1 MAITTINVG
10 NIANDGTG
18 DDLREAFIKV
28 NDNFTDVNSRITSTT
43 VEAIN
48 LGIAG
53 ESLYAGKDDGTL
65 QFKKLIAGTNTVL
78 TSNPES
84 ITISS
89 TGGMSELLVLSDNGS
104 IVVAAN
110 GYLGVTGDNGVTTR
124 INGTNIVVELAETGI
139 VAADTS
145 PTLSQNLNANDKR
158 IQNVNTINA
167 NEFIGQVSGLVYGVD
182 VRTISA
188 YFTDYWDFGP
198 IVDRVNYDSIIEF
211 MIRDYT
217 VDMGG
222 FIGETVKEFTIDL
235 GAI

>member
-124 INGTNIVVELAETGI
+124 INGSNIVVELAETGI
-139 VAADTS
+139 VAADTY

-167 NEFIGQVSGLVYGVD
+167 NEFIGPVSGLVYGVD
-182 VRTISA
+182 VRTIGA

-222 FIGETVKEFTIDL
+222 FIGETVKEFNIDL

>member
-124 INGTNIVVELAETGI
+124 INGSNIVVELAETGI

-167 NEFIGQVSGLVYGVD
+167 NEFIGPVSGLVYGVD
-182 VRTISA
+182 VRTIGA

-222 FIGETVKEFTIDL
+222 FIGETVKEFNIDL

>member
-10 NIANDGTG
+10 NIPNDGTG

-110 GYLGVTGDNGVTTR
+110 GYLGVTGDNGITTR

-167 NEFIGQVSGLVYGVD
+167 NEFIGPVSGLVYGVD
-182 VRTISA
+182 VRTIGA

>member
-124 INGTNIVVELAETGI
+124 INGSNIVVELAETGI

-145 PTLSQNLNANDKR
+145 PTLSQNLYANDKR

-167 NEFIGQVSGLVYGVD
+167 NEFIGPVSGLVYGVD
-182 VRTISA
+182 VRTIGA

-222 FIGETVKEFTIDL
+222 FIGETVKEFNIDL

>member
-10 NIANDGTG
+10 NIPNDGTG

-124 INGTNIVVELAETGI
+124 INGSNIVVELAETGI

-167 NEFIGQVSGLVYGVD
+167 NEFIGPVSGLVYGVD
-182 VRTISA
+182 VRTIGA

>member
-10 NIANDGTG
+10 NIPNDGTG

-28 NDNFTDVNSRITSTT
+28 NENFTDVNSRITSTT

-124 INGTNIVVELAETGI
+124 INGSNIVVELAETGI

-167 NEFIGQVSGLVYGVD
+167 NEFIGPVSGLVYGVD
-182 VRTISA
+182 VRTIGA

>member
-1 MAITTINVG
+1 MAITSINVG

-28 NDNFTDVNSRITSTT
+28 NDNFTDVNSRITSTA

-124 INGTNIVVELAETGI
+124 INGSNIVVELAETGI

-167 NEFIGQVSGLVYGVD
+167 NEFIGPVSGLVYGVD
-182 VRTISA
+182 VRTIGA

>member
-124 INGTNIVVELAETGI
+124 INGSNIVVELAETGI
-139 VAADTS
+139 VAADTY

-167 NEFIGQVSGLVYGVD
+167 NEFIGPVSGLVYGVD
-182 VRTISA
+182 VRTIGA

>member
-1 MAITTINVG
+1 MAIQNINVG

-124 INGTNIVVELAETGI
+124 INGSNIVVELAETGI

-167 NEFIGQVSGLVYGVD
+167 NEFIGPVSGLVYGVD
-182 VRTISA
+182 VRTIGA

>member
-1 MAITTINVG
+1 MAITSINVG

-124 INGTNIVVELAETGI
+124 INGSNIVVELAETGI

-167 NEFIGQVSGLVYGVD
+167 NEFIGPVSGLVYGVD
-182 VRTISA
+182 VRTIGA